1 MDLRLGSRTL
11 GESPTVIV
19 AVRDT
24 VAPQEL
30 RDALEH
36 GAHAIEFRVD
46 QFADFAVDFVSSN
59 ILERRLGPSLV
70 TIRHEREGGGWTRSE
85 AERLELYR
93 ALLPFTDGVD
103 CELESGEICSD
114 VFHAART
121 ADKLT
126 IGSYHDFEH
135 CVPEEKLESL
145 IALGDERG
153 ADIVKVAAYCR
164 DNDELRRLAA
174 FTLRHAERGVIVIGM
189 GPAGTP
195 TRVLFPALGSLLT
208 YTFPGEPAAPG
219 QLNCVTLVEYLSALY
234 L

>member
-1 MDLRLGSRTL
+1 MALRLGSRML

-24 VAPQEL
+24 VTPKEL
-30 RDALEH
+30 GDALSH

-46 QFADFAVDFVSSN
+46 QFADHAADLVSSN

-70 TIRHEREGGGWTRSE
+70 TIRHAREGGGWTRSE

-93 ALLPFTDGVD
+93 ALLPITDGVD
-103 CELESGEICSD
+103 CELESDEVCEE
-114 VFHAART
+114 VFMTAR
-121 ADKLT
+121 AGSKLT

-135 CVPEEKLESL
+135 CVTEEKLERL
-145 IALGDERG
+145 VALGDKRG
-153 ADIVKVAAYCR
+153 ADIVKVAAFCR
-164 DNDELRRLAA
+164 DNSELRRLAA

-208 YTFPGEPAAPG
+208 YTFLGEPAAPG